1 MDCVPSFGPRAYIA
15 SWPLF
20 RQRLLC
26 GPDIS
31 RGHLTKRPVPTITN
45 ALSPSSIRLGRRPLK
60 PLRRVQIPLV
70 TPFSEDCNWR
80 HATIT
85 PFRGSKGIPLSL
97 FLLCIWNPFRLTR
110 EDGLI
115 VSGFRPLYLFHRPSL
130 ARTYGSAA
138 DAFPAAGVSISS
150 RVYDQVGRKRLA
162 SSGPC
167 VNVLTPL
174 WSREPRIDNYGVTCN
189 QKCYVLDFISG

>member
-60 PLRRVQIPLV
+60 PVRRVQIPLV
-70 TPFSEDCNWR
+70 PPFSEACNWR

-85 PFRGSKGIPLSL
+85 PFRGSKGIPSSL
-97 FLLCIWNPFRLTR
+97 FFVCIWNPFRLTR

-115 VSGFRPLYLFHRPSL
+115 VSGFRRPVVPPAFL
-130 ARTYGSAA
+130 GADIQGAA

-150 RVYDQVGRKRLA
+150 RVYDQVGRKAFGLVRVHA
-162 SSGPC
+162 
-167 VNVLTPL
+167 
-174 WSREPRIDNYGVTCN
+174 
-189 QKCYVLDFISG
+189 

>member
-80 HATIT
+80 HAPIT
-85 PFRGSKGIPLSL
+85 PFRGSKGIPSSL
-97 FLLCIWNPFRLTR
+97 FFVKGFSQLSELWRAKQKSTRYAGGKNLLYKKHLSHTIELFKP
-110 EDGLI
+110 I
-115 VSGFRPLYLFHRPSL
+115 VIFKRKVFLYGNSSSKFSSYKMVVQVSHCLFSKIQ
-130 ARTYGSAA
+130 AENNICQY
-138 DAFPAAGVSISS
+138 S
-150 RVYDQVGRKRLA
+150 RKYRR
-162 SSGPC
+162 
-167 VNVLTPL
+167 N
-174 WSREPRIDNYGVTCN
+174 
-189 QKCYVLDFISG
+189 F

>member
-70 TPFSEDCNWR
+70 TPSFQVLRFEHVQIYVQIAFSRGAKGTTFAPFFFAKAASILSGC
-80 HATIT
+80 T
-85 PFRGSKGIPLSL
+85 PRLLIYRAVVLGFLCRSTACTEGIS
-97 FLLCIWNPFRLTR
+97 I
-110 EDGLI
+110 
-115 VSGFRPLYLFHRPSL
+115 PS
-130 ARTYGSAA
+130 
-138 DAFPAAGVSISS
+138 
-150 RVYDQVGRKRLA
+150 
-162 SSGPC
+162 
-167 VNVLTPL
+167 
-174 WSREPRIDNYGVTCN
+174 
-189 QKCYVLDFISG
+189 